1 MFFTRLATSRRLID
15 LFKFELPYVVV
26 LFFLN
31 LCFFSNVWLRGKS
44 ISKLSRIAEWDS
56 IFQDYSSGAGAS
68 CDPSLVQLLV
78 PNYFFVAEQWHKFV
92 MPLWN
97 PYSACGMPLVGDI
110 QATIFSPI
118 RLLLSLFPSVR
129 TYNFIL
135 ISEVFIAG
143 IGVFALA
150 RLLRV
155 SRVSAMF
162 AAIAYCFCPYFL
174 YYLELL
180 SGTSQALLP
189 LLCASFVYTARFGR
203 GLSALLLPALF
214 TAGFILSGHPES
226 SLYSV
231 AIASCLF
238 FFIRIRDSYVTATK
252 AFFELLIVALFS
264 FCFTA
269 PALLPFIEF
278 LKCGDSYKYGV
289 GISAFAPWQG
299 LLLNLLQPIS
309 GGASPYLGGVAL
321 LLLPLCLH
329 VGRASR
335 YYVLLL
341 VSLTVAIVFF
351 LARLFPIDLLLS
363 IKPFTYLVTVYL
375 IPCLL
380 LFLCLLAGVG
390 LDSLFY
396 MFLSKRAF
404 ASKLCKLMM
413 LPLLVSVILPLWL
426 YLFLVDLRICDFDQ
440 TIPATAISLRAVV
453 TNGLVAGA
461 FFTIC
466 SAFAQLVRRIS
477 AVKAVSIIGTAALCL
492 NFFSLALASR
502 ISMPVQP
509 KFTYPETPV
518 TALLERSHSRVLS
531 VIEHVLKPNV
541 NIVYGINSFRVH
553 NPLLPARFVAFSHLC
568 GASLDEFRNQSYAG
582 KLTDMVDLASIRL
595 ILTQFKPL
603 PSRYKLLYTSKQGI
617 AIYENPQALPEA
629 YLVGK
634 CHHVQSELEARQAIS
649 APAFDCRNEVII
661 EPTGAAVRN
670 ADASNEPS
678 LFLPLKAV
686 RENANQVAIDY
697 SSAVPAFMVLT
708 DTFYPG
714 WQATIDGQ
722 PTEMFRANYLFRA
735 VHVPSGKHTVRF
747 EYWPF
752 SLVAGLLLFSCAT
765 LAAFIIVLKNIS
777 RRNQR
782 NRRKAGAI

>member
-1 MFFTRLATSRRLID
+1 
-15 LFKFELPYVVV
+15 
-26 LFFLN
+26 
-31 LCFFSNVWLRGKS
+31 LRGKS

-189 LLCASFVYTARFGR
+189 MLCASFVYTARFGR

>member
-1 MFFTRLATSRRLID
+1 MFFTRLATNRRLID

-110 QATIFSPI
+110 QATIFSPL

-129 TYNFIL
+129 TYNLIL

-661 EPTGAAVRN
+661 EPTGAAVSN

-714 WQATIDGQ
+714 WHATIDGQ

-735 VHVPSGKHTVRF
+735 VHVPSGKHTVQF

-765 LAAFIIVLKNIS
+765 LAAFIIVLTNVS

>member
-1 MFFTRLATSRRLID
+1 MVFTRLATSRRLID
-15 LFKFELPYVVV
+15 LFKLELRYVLTLLV
-26 LFFLN
+26 LN
-31 LCFFSNVWLRGKS
+31 ICFFSNVWLRGKS

-78 PNYFFVAEQWHKFV
+78 PNYFFVAEQWHKLV

-97 PYSACGMPLVGDI
+97 PFSACGMPLVGDI
-110 QATIFSPI
+110 QATIFSPL

-129 TYNFIL
+129 TYNLIL
-135 ISEVFIAG
+135 VSEVFIAG
-143 IGVFALA
+143 VGVFTLA

-155 SRVSAMF
+155 SRASAMF

-226 SLYSV
+226 SLYAV
-231 AIASCLF
+231 VIASCLF
-238 FFIRIRDSYVTATK
+238 FFIRIRDSHVTVTK
-252 AFFELLIVALFS
+252 AFFELFVVALFS

-299 LLLNLLQPIS
+299 LFLNLLQPIS
-309 GGASPYLGGVAL
+309 AGASPYLGGVAL

-329 VGRASR
+329 VARASR

-341 VSLTVAIVFF
+341 VSITVAIVFF

-390 LDSLFY
+390 LDSLFCI
-396 MFLSKRAF
+396 FLSKRAF
-404 ASKLCKLMM
+404 ASKLCKQMM

-440 TIPATAISLRAVV
+440 TIPATAINMRGVV

-466 SAFAQLVRRIS
+466 SAFAQLVGRIS
-477 AVKAVSIIGTAALCL
+477 AVRAVSIIGSAAICL

-502 ISMPVQP
+502 NSMPVQP
-509 KFTYPETPV
+509 LFTYPETRV
-518 TALLERSHSRVLS
+518 TELLERSNSRVLS

-541 NIVYGINSFRVH
+541 NIVYAISSFRVH
-553 NPLLPARFVAFSHLC
+553 NPLLPARFAAFSQLC
-568 GASLDEFRNQSYAG
+568 GASLDEFRNQTYSG
-582 KLTDMVDLASIRL
+582 KLTNLVDLASIKL

-603 PSRYKLLYTSKQGI
+603 PDRYKLLYTSKQGI

-629 YLVGK
+629 YLVGQELR
-634 CHHVQSELEARQAIS
+634 VQSEIEARQAVS
-649 APAFDCRNEVII
+649 SPAFDCRKAVVI
-661 EPTGAAVRN
+661 EPMSSAA
-670 ADASNEPS
+670 AQIDHSKESS

-686 RENANQVAIDY
+686 RKNGNQVSIDY
-697 SSAVPAFMVLT
+697 SSTVPAYMVLT

-714 WQATIDGQ
+714 WNATIDGQ
-722 PTEMFRANYLFRA
+722 PTEIFRANYLFRA
-735 VHVPSGKHTVRF
+735 VHVPSGIHRVRF

-752 SLVAGLLLFSCAT
+752 SLVAGLGLLFFGI
-765 LAAFIIVLKNIS
+765 LVAFTIILVNLPK
-777 RRNQR
+777 Q
-782 NRRKAGAI
+782 NRRRAGAM

>member
-110 QATIFSPI
+110 QATIFSPL

-129 TYNFIL
+129 TYNLIL

-502 ISMPVQP
+502 NSMPVQP
-509 KFTYPETPV
+509 LFTYPETPV
-518 TALLERSHSRVLS
+518 TELLERSNSRVLS

-541 NIVYGINSFRVH
+541 NIVYDISSFRVH
-553 NPLLPARFVAFSHLC
+553 NPLLPARFAAFSQLC
-568 GASLDEFRNQSYAG
+568 GASLDEFRNQSYSG
-582 KLTDMVDLASIRL
+582 KLTDMVDLASIKL

-603 PSRYKLLYTSKQGI
+603 PTRYKLLFTSKQGI
-617 AIYENPQALPEA
+617 DIYENPQALPEA
-629 YLVGK
+629 YLVGQELR
-634 CHHVQSELEARQAIS
+634 VQSEIEARQAIS
-649 APAFDCRNEVII
+649 SPVFDCRKAVVI
-661 EPTGAAVRN
+661 EPMSSAA
-670 ADASNEPS
+670 AQIDHSKESS

-686 RENANQVAIDY
+686 RKNGNHVAIDY
-697 SSAVPAFMVLT
+697 SSTVPAFMVLT

-714 WQATIDGQ
+714 WHATIDGQ
-722 PTEMFRANYLFRA
+722 PTEIFRANYLFRA
-735 VHVPSGKHTVRF
+735 IYVPYGTHKVRF

-752 SLVAGLLLFSCAT
+752 SLVAGLVLLSCAT